1 MSTPRA
7 SVPRFVPDPPDGW
20 QESFRYDLGEG
31 RVLHGYAE
39 TWWAVGQVPRHWVG
53 NEFHGIVLFE
63 HICDRGERGV
73 IICAPAL
80 QIGAGHTLTGSPEGP
95 TVRASILCPDCGT
108 HGFITDGRWA
118 DA

>member
-1 MSTPRA
+1 MSGDVPFCVDSGWDRA
-7 SVPRFVPDPPDGW
+7 DFIAHTLGPPYRLLSYPDG
-20 QESFRYDLGEG
+20 
-31 RVLHGYAE
+31 
-39 TWWAVGQVPRHWVG
+39 AVR
-53 NEFHGIVLFE
+53 FE
-63 HICDRGERGV
+63 HRCDRGERGV

-80 QIGAGHTLTGSPEGP
+80 QIGNGHTLTRNETGQP